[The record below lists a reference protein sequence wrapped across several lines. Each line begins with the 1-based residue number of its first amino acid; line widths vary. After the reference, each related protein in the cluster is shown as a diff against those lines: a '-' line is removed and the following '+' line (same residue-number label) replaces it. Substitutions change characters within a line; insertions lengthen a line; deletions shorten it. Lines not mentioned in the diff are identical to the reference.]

1 MSAKCVKSYYNA
13 LVLLSFCYF
22 EVKVYYLFIFSFL
35 VLLFVLIDY
44 VSNTIYSDIQKF
56 QEGSTM

>member
-13 LVLLSFCYF
+13 LVLLDFCYLDA
-22 EVKVYYLFIFSFL
+22 KIYS
-35 VLLFVLIDY
+35 LFVLIDY
-44 VSNTIYSDIQKF
+44 VDNTIYSDIQKL

>member
-1 MSAKCVKSYYNA
+1 MSVKCVKNYCNA

-22 EVKVYYLFIFSFL
+22 EVKIYSLFIFSFL
-35 VLLFVLIDY
+35 MLLFVFIDY
-44 VSNTIYSDIQKF
+44 VGNTIYGDMQKF

>member
-1 MSAKCVKSYYNA
+1 MSAKCVKNYCNA

-22 EVKVYYLFIFSFL
+22 KVKIYSLFIFSFL
-35 VLLFVLIDY
+35 VLLFVFIDY
-44 VSNTIYSDIQKF
+44 VGNIIYSDIQKF